1 MKRVI
6 QKVKVKKIRKNSDFF
21 GIRNWILKKA
31 VLKFYDIQSS
41 HPLVDEYFEGSGFL
55 NFGLWRDTKSQATAC
70 ELLVDELISRLA
82 QRGNVLDVACGNGAT
97 TRRLMN
103 HWPPSEITGININAL
118 QLELAQKKAPGCR
131 FLKMSATELRF
142 RDSSV
147 DNILCVEA
155 AIHFNTREAF
165 LREAFRVLKPGG
177 RLVLSDILLN
187 KWAIRMN
194 LRVPTANYLPDQHS
208 YGALLKNIGFGE
220 VEIIDVSDQVWPFF
234 LANLDNFLKSALV
247 AGKLKFLEKLYFYY
261 WFWFLRRL
269 GLKAF
274 KNYLLLRVEKPGK

>member
-21 GIRNWILKKA
+21 GIRNWILKKE
-31 VLKFYDIQSS
+31 VLKFYDYQSS
-41 HPLVDEYFEGSGFL
+41 HPLVDEYFEGSGFI
-55 NFGLWRDTKSQATAC
+55 NFGLWRDTKSQVTAC
-70 ELLVDELISRLA
+70 ELLVDEHISRLA

-103 HWPPSEITGININAL
+103 HWPPSEITGININEL

-155 AIHFNTREAF
+155 AHHFNTREAF

-177 RLVLSDILLN
+177 RLVLSDIIIN
-187 KWAIRMN
+187 KWAILMN

-208 YGALLKNIGFGE
+208 YRALLKNIGFGE
-220 VEIIDVSDQVWPFF
+220 VEIIDVSDQVLPPF
-234 LANLDNFLKSALV
+234 LANLGNFLKSAMA
-247 AGKLKFLEKLYFYY
+247 AGKLKFMEKLCFYCY
-261 WFWFLRRL
+261 PWFLRRL
-269 GLKAF
+269 ILKAW
-274 KNYLLLRVEKPGK
+274 KNYLLLSVEKPGK